1 MASRKS
7 PSSAPSAPKA
17 KQRLAAFSAYVE
29 ALASGDTPAKDARLA
44 RGLKKPSVMR
54 CSAAWKTFAQQVASA
69 TDHQRLAARVL
80 PLWQA
85 LPPLP

>member
-7 PSSAPSAPKA
+7 PSNARSAPKA

-29 ALASGDTPAKDARLA
+29 AVAKGDTPASDAALVRALN
-44 RGLKKPSVMR
+44 KPSVMR
-54 CSAAWKTFAQQVASA
+54 CSALWKTFVQQVA
-69 TDHQRLAARVL
+69 TPTEHQRPAIRVL
-80 PLWQA
+80 PPWQA